1 MRNTAPERIARGSL
15 AFVPRISQFYGIV
28 IAMYYDDHA
37 PPHFHAY
44 YSGEEATFRISDVSL
59 LEGRLPRRA
68 EPLVR
73 EWAAQHREE
82 LVENWWKAR
91 DAKPLDKIPGLE

>member
-1 MRNTAPERIARGSL
+1 
-15 AFVPRISQFYGIV
+15 VPRISQFYGIV

-68 EPLVR
+68 ESLVR
-73 EWAAQHREE
+73 EWATRHREE
-82 LVENWWKAR
+82 LAENWWKAR